1 MKIRV
6 AGLEKN
12 SVVDGEG
19 LRYAIFCQ
27 GCSRHCAGC
36 HNPQTWDFSGGT
48 EFETD
53 EIIRDILN
61 DPLLDGI
68 TFSGGEPFEQA
79 RACFEIASAVKKN
92 SELDVWT
99 YTGNRIEELLK
110 IRNEDHLK
118 LLSVTDFLV
127 DGEFVESEKDS
138 TLNFRGSRN
147 QRIIPSL
154 DFFKFI

>member
-1 MKIRV
+1 MRYFVRV
-6 AGLEKN
+6 ARGIVPAVIIHRHGIFRAGLN
-12 SVVDGEG
+12 SK
-19 LRYAIFCQ
+19 LMK
-27 GCSRHCAGC
+27 S
-36 HNPQTWDFSGGT
+36 
-48 EFETD
+48 FE
-53 EIIRDILN
+53 I
-61 DPLLDGI
+61 
-68 TFSGGEPFEQA
+68 EPFEQA

-154 DFFKFI
+154 DFSKFM

>member
-12 SVVDGEG
+12 SVVDGDG
-19 LRYAIFCQ
+19 LRYAVFCQ

-36 HNPQTWDFSGGT
+36 HNPQTWNFSGGT

-79 RACFEIASAVKKN
+79 RACFEIANEIKKN

-99 YTGNRIEELLK
+99 YTGNRIEDILK
-110 IRNEDHLK
+110 NHDEDHLK
-118 LLSVTDFLV
+118 LLSVTDVLI

-154 DFFKFI
+154 DFSKFV

>member
-1 MKIRV
+1 MKIRI

-36 HNPQTWDFSGGT
+36 QNPQTWDQSGGKILDT
-48 EFETD
+48 S
-53 EIIRDILN
+53 EIIRDILE

-79 RACFEIASAVKKN
+79 QACFEIASAIR
-92 SELDVWT
+92 SPELDVWT
-99 YTGNRIEELLK
+99 YTGNTLEEILA
-110 IRNEDHLK
+110 RNDEFQLK
-118 LLSVTDFLV
+118 LLRVTDVLV
-127 DGEFVESEKDS
+127 DGAFIESQKDP
-138 TLNFRGSRN
+138 TLEFRGSRN
-147 QRIIPSL
+147 QRIIRSL
-154 DFFKFI
+154 DFFKLA